1 MAHKKGQG
9 STSNGR
15 DSQSKRLG
23 IKVTGGQMARAGNII
38 LKQRGNT
45 FKAGLNVGT
54 GRDYTLFAK
63 TDGKVEFVTVVG
75 GRKVVRIVPL

>member
-63 TDGKVEFVTVVG
+63 TDGKVEFVTVPG